1 MPLLVR
7 VSLLHT
13 LNLSET
19 SAYNDLRSVLTVAFL
34 RAFIAPKAR
43 GGMFT
48 RTQNRSLP
56 QLPVKGR
63 LWISKYTTPQLPD
76 PASLKLALAKAIET
90 LNNPDVP
97 APVLDMPE
105 AVPVYSEWTGYRADA
120 KEDESL
126 PDISEQDKYAE
137 MMKEVK
143 AHTTVL
149 YFHGG
154 GHALMDPA
162 THRSTVKKLAKITGG
177 RAFSVRYRLVP
188 QNPFPSALLDC
199 FVAYL
204 ALLYPPPGSWHEPV
218 KPEHI
223 VFAGDSAG
231 GNLAMSLLQVV
242 VELNRLGQRIL
253 WHGKECA
260 IPIPAA
266 VACNSP
272 WLDLSHSSEPF
283 YGKRPATFDYLGPPG
298 NLGRKGLKPCAIWPA
313 SPPRKYMYAAD
324 DLMTHPLRLAYEDKF
339 VAQKLEGEG
348 VTVVFEEYESMPHCF
363 ALVLTG
369 LPESRR
375 CLDGWAGFIRQAV
388 EDPEGLR
395 SRSTTIHA
403 KTLEETCLKFEDLC
417 DVSDDVVRKRVVDT
431 VAEIKAWIPTEE
443 AKL

>member
-1 MPLLVR
+1 
-7 VSLLHT
+7 
-13 LNLSET
+13 
-19 SAYNDLRSVLTVAFL
+19 
-34 RAFIAPKAR
+34 
-43 GGMFT
+43 
-48 RTQNRSLP
+48 
-56 QLPVKGR
+56 
-63 LWISKYTTPQLPD
+63 
-76 PASLKLALAKAIET
+76 
-90 LNNPDVP
+90 
-97 APVLDMPE
+97 
-105 AVPVYSEWTGYRADA
+105 
-120 KEDESL
+120 
-126 PDISEQDKYAE
+126 
-137 MMKEVK
+137 
-143 AHTTVL
+143 
-149 YFHGG
+149 
-154 GHALMDPA
+154 
-162 THRSTVKKLAKITGG
+162 
-177 RAFSVRYRLVP
+177 
-188 QNPFPSALLDC
+188 
-199 FVAYL
+199 
-204 ALLYPPPGSWHEPV
+204 
-218 KPEHI
+218 
-223 VFAGDSAG
+223 
-231 GNLAMSLLQVV
+231 MSLLQVV

-324 DLMTHPLRLAYEDKF
+324 DLMTHPLVSPVMRRDWSGFPPVYICAGWERLAYEDKF